1 MPYWAIETLGRLGTE
16 SKLSLHS
23 ARQCYNYLKE
33 KREYQNVATVISVTN
48 QKGGVGKT
56 TTAVN
61 LAYYLAKVGKKTLL
75 VDFDPQGNATSGLGV
90 DKQQLGDTIA
100 EVVMEKAILDD
111 IVIKT
116 GHKNMYLAPATPELA
131 NVEVELAQA
140 DKRFSRL
147 KSAIDASLENY
158 DVVIIDS
165 PPSLSLLTVN
175 GLIAAK
181 YVLLPVQAEFYALE
195 GLGQLLE
202 TMKLVRK
209 GMNPMLELLGVLP
222 TMIDSRTTLSGQV
235 HEEIKKH
242 FPGKV
247 FSNVIPRNIR
257 LAEAPSHGLPIG
269 VYDRFSKGARAY
281 KSFAKEVMD
290 RASI

>member
-1 MPYWAIETLGRLGTE
+1 MTNKIPGNCRGFFIC
-16 SKLSLHS
+16 S
-23 ARQCYNYLKE
+23 CYNELKE

-61 LAYYLAKVGKKTLL
+61 LAYYIAKKGKKTLL
-75 VDFDPQGNATSGLGV
+75 IDFDPQGNTTSGLGIN
-90 DKQQLGDTIA
+90 KQELNLTMAD
-100 EVVMEKAILDD
+100 VVMELNTLDQ
-111 IVIKT
+111 IVLPT
-116 GHKNMYLAPATPELA
+116 AFKNFFLAPSTPHLA
-131 NVEVELAQA
+131 DTEVQLAQA

-147 KSAIDASLENY
+147 KSAIESSTADY
-158 DVVIIDS
+158 DVIIVDN

-175 GLIAAK
+175 GIVAAK

-209 GMNPMLELLGVLP
+209 GMNPTLELLGVLP
-222 TMIDSRTTLSGQV
+222 TMMDTRTTLSKQV

-247 FSNVIPRNIR
+247 FNTVIPRNIR

-269 VYDRFSKGARAY
+269 AYDKFSKGARAY
-281 KSFAKEVMD
+281 KAFTKEVLN
-290 RASI
+290 RANI

>member
-1 MPYWAIETLGRLGTE
+1 MT
-16 SKLSLHS
+16 
-23 ARQCYNYLKE
+23 
-33 KREYQNVATVISVTN
+33 TVIAVTN

-56 TTAVN
+56 TTAIN
-61 LAYYLAKVGKKTLL
+61 LAYFLAKEGKKTLL

-90 DKQQLGDTIA
+90 DKQDLKYSMTD
-100 EVVMEKAILDD
+100 VVMGSVPLNLIAAQ
-111 IVIKT
+111 T
-116 GHKNMYLAPATPELA
+116 AHKNLWIAPTTSVLA
-131 NVEVELAQA
+131 NTEVELAQA

-147 KSAIDASLENY
+147 KQAITQSNDKY
-158 DVVIIDS
+158 DFVIIDS

-209 GMNPMLELLGVLP
+209 GMNPGLELLGVLP
-222 TMIDSRTTLSGQV
+222 TMLDSRTTLSSQV
-235 HEEIKKH
+235 HEEIKRH

-247 FSNVIPRNIR
+247 FEATIPRNIR
-257 LAEAPSHGLPIG
+257 LAEAPSHGVPIG
-269 VYDRFSKGARAY
+269 VYDKFSKGSRAY
-281 KSFAKEVMD
+281 RMLAKEVIA
-290 RASI
+290 RVEEGSGER

>member
-1 MPYWAIETLGRLGTE
+1 MT
-16 SKLSLHS
+16 
-23 ARQCYNYLKE
+23 
-33 KREYQNVATVISVTN
+33 TVIAVTN

-56 TTAVN
+56 TTAIN
-61 LAYYLAKVGKKTLL
+61 LAFFLAKAGKRTLL
-75 VDFDPQGNATSGLGV
+75 IDFDPQGNASSGLGV
-90 DKQQLGDTIA
+90 DKQALTLTMTD
-100 EVVMEKAILDD
+100 VVIGSTPLNAVVKE
-111 IVIKT
+111 T
-116 GHKNMYLAPATPELA
+116 EHKNLWIAPTTSVLA
-131 NVEVELAQA
+131 NTEVELAQA

-147 KSAIDASLENY
+147 KSAIEASGDQY
-158 DVVIIDS
+158 DYILIDS

-209 GMNPMLELLGVLP
+209 GMNPSLELLGVLP
-222 TMIDSRTTLSGQV
+222 TMLDSRTTLSTQV
-235 HEEIKKH
+235 YDEIKRH

-247 FSNVIPRNIR
+247 FEVTIPRNIR

-269 VYDRFSKGARAY
+269 VYDKFSKGARAY
-281 KSFAKEVMD
+281 KALAKEVMT
-290 RASI
+290 RTEAVHA

>member
-1 MPYWAIETLGRLGTE
+1 M
-16 SKLSLHS
+16 
-23 ARQCYNYLKE
+23 
-33 KREYQNVATVISVTN
+33 ATVISVTN

-61 LAYYLAKVGKKTLL
+61 LAYFLAKAGKKTLL
-75 VDFDPQGNATSGLGV
+75 VDFDPQGNATSGLNV
-90 DKQQLGDTIA
+90 DKQALAATMADVVTEKVTLDSMVIA
-100 EVVMEKAILDD
+100 TE
-111 IVIKT
+111 
-116 GHKNMYLAPATPELA
+116 HKNLFLAPTTPVLA
-131 NVEVELAQA
+131 NIEVELAQA
-140 DKRFSRL
+140 DHRFSRL
-147 KSAIDASLENY
+147 KSAIESSAAGY
-158 DVVIIDS
+158 DIVIIDS

-209 GMNPMLELLGVLP
+209 GMNPTLELLGVLP

-235 HEEIKKH
+235 HNEIKKH

-247 FSNVIPRNIR
+247 FTTTIPRNIR
-257 LAEAPSHGLPIG
+257 LAEAPSHGLPVG
-269 VYDRFSKGARAY
+269 VYDKFSKGARAY
-281 KSFAKEVMD
+281 KALAKEVLE
-290 RASI
+290 RISS